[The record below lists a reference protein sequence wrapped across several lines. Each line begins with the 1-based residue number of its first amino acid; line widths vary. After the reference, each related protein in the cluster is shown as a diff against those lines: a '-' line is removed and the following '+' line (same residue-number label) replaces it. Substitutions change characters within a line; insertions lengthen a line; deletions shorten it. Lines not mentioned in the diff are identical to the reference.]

1 MSFTDTQTA
10 DLAAPLNRSS
20 VKTRKQAGMDLSYVE
35 GHHVIQ
41 EANRIFGFDAWQ
53 SETVELRCVSEGPRG
68 DKAGVTYIARVRITV
83 RAGGDTIIREGVGAG
98 HGIDRDAGQAH
109 EKAIKEAE
117 TDARKR
123 SLMTFGN
130 PFGLALYDKTQAN
143 VSDDTNTETRA
154 PEQRPARQEPEPSAA
169 MVFSSEKPAPVD
181 PKKEALDRQTQHA
194 TRTAE
199 LQKAKH
205 EDAKRLFR
213 SHSTTL
219 RNFQDS
225 LDRRDKPFHAIR
237 RDWETFMQTLKA
249 SAHSMLPDDQRILR
263 GDVAEVLA
271 NLKHAEKF
279 ETVAA

>member
-1 MSFTDTQTA
+1 MSFTDAQKS
-10 DLAAPLNRSS
+10 DLSAPLARSA
-20 VKTRKQAGMDLSYVE
+20 VKTRQQAGRDLSYVE

-83 RAGGDTIIREGVGAG
+83 TANGDTIVREGVGAG

-143 VSDDTNTETRA
+143 VSDDEPETQARERA
-154 PEQRPARQEPEPSAA
+154 PARQEPEPSR
-169 MVFSSEKPAPVD
+169 SDNPAPVD
-181 PKKEALDRQTQHA
+181 PKKEALDRRTQA
-194 TRTAE
+194 AVRSAE
-199 LQKAKH
+199 LQQAALTEGK
-205 EDAKRLFR
+205 EIF
-213 SHSTTL
+213 TTL
-219 RNFQDS
+219 RAKLKEFRERLGGGERPS
-225 LDRRDKPFHAIR
+225 WIR
-237 RDWETFMQTLKA
+237 RDWDMWLPTTKMSAPKMTKEDQQTIRDDVRDFIGDLKF
-249 SAHSMLPDDQRILR
+249 
-263 GDVAEVLA
+263 
-271 NLKHAEKF
+271 AEKSQL
-279 ETVAA
+279 VAA